1 MATLT
6 GKSVANTYK
15 DILTV
20 NSGTDNEGIETTLKT
35 IMDGDGISTPLSLST
50 TTIGIGGTLLT
61 SGITEFVMRT
71 SSSATGDVFSVEV
84 GVDAPVFDITHQG
97 VLKFKQN
104 SSAPTPVAGGMYCDN
119 TQTFY
124 LGVDSE

>member
-6 GKSVANTYK
+6 GKAISNTYK

-20 NSGTDNEGIETTLKT
+20 NSGTDNQGIEASLKA
-35 IMDGDGISTPLSLST
+35 IMDGEGISTPLSLST
-50 TTIGIGGTLLT
+50 TTIGIGSPMLT

-84 GVDAPVFDITHQG
+84 GDNAPVFDITHEG
-97 VLKFKQN
+97 VLKLKQN
-104 SSAPTPVAGGMYCDN
+104 GSTPSAVAGGIYASTN
-119 TQTFY
+119 KKFY
-124 LGVDSE
+124 IGVDR